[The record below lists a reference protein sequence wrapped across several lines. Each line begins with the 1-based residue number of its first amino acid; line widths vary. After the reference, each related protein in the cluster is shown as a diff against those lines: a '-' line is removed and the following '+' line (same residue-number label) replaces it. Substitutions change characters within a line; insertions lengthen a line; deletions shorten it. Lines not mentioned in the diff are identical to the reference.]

1 MAFGREF
8 GALTGRAISSILL
21 ACRNQ
26 IKPYLLT
33 EYGEIEMKRRDFLAA
48 ASIAP
53 LTGVSSLAKAEAGDG
68 KQQYFEFRQYQ
79 LNVGSKKNMLGDFLR
94 KVGIPAMNRI
104 GIGPVGVFNAMYGPN
119 SPTLYVLMVHKSLD
133 TVVNSASMLMADN
146 KFRNT
151 DFVDTP
157 LSEPGYVRMESS
169 FMLAFKDLPEL
180 VVPEKRPRIFE
191 LRIYE
196 SHGIKAAKK
205 KIEMFNEGGEIKIFQ
220 KTGLQP
226 VFFGETLIGP
236 KMPNLTYMLVFDDLA
251 DRDAK
256 WKVFSGDP
264 EWKKLRSDPQY
275 KDTVSNI
282 TDIILRPTG
291 YSQI

>member
-1 MAFGREF
+1 
-8 GALTGRAISSILL
+8 
-21 ACRNQ
+21 
-26 IKPYLLT
+26 
-33 EYGEIEMKRRDFLAA
+33 MKRRDFLAA

-53 LTGVSSLAKAEAGDG
+53 LTGVNSLAVAEAGVG
-68 KQQYFEFRQYQ
+68 KQQYFEFRQYH
-79 LNVGSKKNMLGDFLR
+79 LNVGSKKNMVDNFLR
-94 KVGIPAMNRI
+94 EVGIPAMNRI
-104 GIGPVGVFNAMYGPN
+104 GIGPVGVFNTMYGPN
-119 SPTLYVLMVHKSLD
+119 SPTLYVLMVHKSID

-146 KFRNT
+146 GYRNA
-151 DFVDTP
+151 DFIKTS

-169 FMLAFKDLPEL
+169 LMLAFKDLPEL

-196 SHGIKAAKK
+196 SHSIKAAKK
-205 KIEMFNEGGEIKIFQ
+205 KIDMFNEGGEIKIFQ
-220 KTGLQP
+220 RTGLQP

-236 KMPNLTYMLVFDDLA
+236 KMPNLTYMLVFNDLA

-264 EWKKLRSDPQY
+264 EWKKLRSDSQY